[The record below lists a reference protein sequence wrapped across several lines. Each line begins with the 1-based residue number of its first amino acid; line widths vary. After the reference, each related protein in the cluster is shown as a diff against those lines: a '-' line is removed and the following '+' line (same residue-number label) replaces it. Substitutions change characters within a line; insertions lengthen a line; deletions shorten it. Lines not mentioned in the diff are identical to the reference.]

1 VHVIALRCVLRTAL
15 GFFCLFLFF
24 SHTLTRTPVR
34 VLELFRPFMA
44 VVPEISKP
52 LKPVS
57 ELQRVC
63 DATP

>member
-1 VHVIALRCVLRTAL
+1 VHVIALPCVLRAAA
-15 GFFCLFLFF
+15 GLFLPLLFF